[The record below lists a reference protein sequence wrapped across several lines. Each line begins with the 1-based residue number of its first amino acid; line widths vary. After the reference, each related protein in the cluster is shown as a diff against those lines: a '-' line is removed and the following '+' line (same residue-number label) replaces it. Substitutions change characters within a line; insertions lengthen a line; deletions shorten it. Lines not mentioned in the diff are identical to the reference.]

1 MLDQYDRGVWR
12 PTNGVKI
19 VRRVLPQAGD
29 GTVKKSITTK
39 ALAPAIGLIGFS
51 AARSALVGLKHNV
64 IQAYDDP
71 SQNYEAGD
79 EIWLFGF
86 SRRGYTVRRVV
97 GQLTTMVSEA
107 RDSKLSSDVQL
118 ACHAIAVDEQRR
130 LFQPTPQM
138 PNDAAKGQV
147 LEPCAVA
154 AYRAGVAQPAVR
166 QGSSA
171 TSMRGSICSSS

>member
-1 MLDQYDRGVWR
+1 
-12 PTNGVKI
+12 
-19 VRRVLPQAGD
+19 
-29 GTVKKSITTK
+29 
-39 ALAPAIGLIGFS
+39 
-51 AARSALVGLKHNV
+51 LVGLKHNV
-64 IQAYDDP
+64 IQAYGYP

-86 SRRGYTVRRVV
+86 SRREYTVRCVV
-97 GQLTTMVSEA
+97 GQLTTVVSDA

-118 ACHAIAVDEQRR
+118 ACHAIAVDEQRC

-147 LEPCAVA
+147 LEPRAVA
-154 AYRAGVAQPAVR
+154 AYRAGVARPAVR
-166 QGSSA
+166 QGSSSA